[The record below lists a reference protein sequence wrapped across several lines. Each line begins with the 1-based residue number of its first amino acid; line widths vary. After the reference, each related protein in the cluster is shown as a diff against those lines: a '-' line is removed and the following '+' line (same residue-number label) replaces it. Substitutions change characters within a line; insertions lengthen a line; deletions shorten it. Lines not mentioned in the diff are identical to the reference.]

1 MSLVLNPEID
11 VATQRECF
19 SVGGL
24 PPEAECYIKRVDHE
38 PGKWMFSIDWPGEYH
53 VSKDSYASPEDA
65 LAGVDQFLKAK

>member
-1 MSLVLNPEID
+1 M
-11 VATQRECF
+11 
-19 SVGGL
+19 GGL
-24 PPEAECYIKRVDHE
+24 SPEAECYIKRVDHE